1 MLTREEIEKEAE
13 KFFEWDG
20 ERNDLVTFTS
30 AKLFAYHCAVL
41 SDLEAHLKRERET
54 PNHSCD
60 LANFQTMLTFRGM
73 KSFVMKCYLILASR
87 F

>member
-30 AKLFAYHCAVL
+30 AKLFAYKCAVL
-41 SDLEAHLKRERET
+41 SDLEAHLRMEKET
-54 PNHSCD
+54 PN
-60 LANFQTMLTFRGM
+60 R
-73 KSFVMKCYLILASR
+73 
-87 F
+87 

>member
-20 ERNDLVTFTS
+20 ERNDIVTLTS

-41 SDLEAHLKRERET
+41 SDLEANLRMEQKT
-54 PNHSCD
+54 P
-60 LANFQTMLTFRGM
+60 
-73 KSFVMKCYLILASR
+73 SR
-87 F
+87 

>member
-1 MLTREEIEKEAE
+1 MLTREEIKEEAE

-41 SDLEAHLKRERET
+41 SDLEAHLKRKHKT
-54 PNHSCD
+54 PN
-60 LANFQTMLTFRGM
+60 R
-73 KSFVMKCYLILASR
+73 
-87 F
+87 

>member
-1 MLTREEIEKEAE
+1 MGDSRAGWTQEGYGMLTREEIEKEAE

-41 SDLEAHLKRERET
+41 CDLEANLKREQKT
-54 PNHSCD
+54 PN
-60 LANFQTMLTFRGM
+60 R
-73 KSFVMKCYLILASR
+73 
-87 F
+87 